1 MFKTIGDVLPR
12 FRTYEKLFGTHERLA
27 QELSVAYL
35 IILKFCTKAKAVFR
49 KAKSPKCKCS
59 MAQGGLTLLVS
70 QIPKILMRGLAYHCC
85 GAHSTSSL
93 ET

>member
-12 FRTYEKLFGTHERLA
+12 FRTYEKLFGTHERLT

-59 MAQGGLTLLVS
+59 
-70 QIPKILMRGLAYHCC
+70 KILMHGLAYHCC

-93 ET
+93 GT